1 MKTFLERGITHL
13 DLHGVKHQDASN
25 EVLDF
30 VYQYQDQLPLIIIC
44 GNSNKMIEIASNI
57 LQKSNIEFS
66 SPRFGIIR
74 IERVLS
80 LIHI

>member
-1 MKTFLERGITHL
+1 MKTFVERGITHL

-44 GNSNKMIEIASNI
+44 GNSNKMIEIASNT
-57 LQKSNIEFS
+57 LQQSNIEFS

-74 IERVLS
+74 IERV
-80 LIHI
+80 

>member
-1 MKTFLERGITHL
+1 MKTFVERGITHL

-44 GNSNKMIEIASNI
+44 GNSNKMIEIASAI
-57 LQKSNIEFS
+57 LKKASIGFS
-66 SPRFGIIR
+66 SPRYGILR
-74 IERVLS
+74 IEKV
-80 LIHI
+80 